1 MLQYVGWKMFI
12 SIYCQKWEMQAIWAE
27 VRLENPSMNAS
38 DCRFYPQWITVH
50 SSYASSMCVPGN
62 QTHDLDLFMARWA
75 LGTEAG
81 MTSTPWA
88 SLSLNSAS
96 VFSFCV
102 SSHQFTSC
110 RIKPLMNTKAA
121 RVHYHSCDPGFR
133 ESLNSCCSGRTHCNK
148 ARLL

>member
-1 MLQYVGWKMFI
+1 MSVGKCSSASTVRNEKCMPSEQKWGWKTPAWMHRTVIFI
-12 SIYCQKWEMQAIWAE
+12 HNELQCTRVMHLA
-27 VRLENPSMNAS
+27 
-38 DCRFYPQWITVH
+38 
-50 SSYASSMCVPGN
+50 SMCVPGN